1 MYELFLKAI
10 QQHHLPSRVRVDQGG
25 ENVMVAT
32 HMLEK
37 RGSDRR
43 SVIVG
48 SSVHNQRIERLWRDM
63 HRCVTILFYKLFYF
77 MEQTDILD
85 PLNEKHLF
93 ALQFVYIPR
102 INHALS
108 EFKNG
113 WNHHSIRTAHHK
125 SPHQLFTAGALL
137 LQHSG
142 LAGLDF
148 FEDVDDE
155 YGVDVDAPPAS
166 EESQV
171 VVPPLSVRITSQQL
185 VDLKHRINPLESS
198 DEFGIDL
205 YEQTLHY
212 LLNI

>member
-43 SVIVG
+43 NVIVG

-93 ALQFVYIPR
+93 ALQFVYIPC
-102 INHALS
+102 I
-108 EFKNG
+108 
-113 WNHHSIRTAHHK
+113 
-125 SPHQLFTAGALL
+125 
-137 LQHSG
+137 
-142 LAGLDF
+142 
-148 FEDVDDE
+148 
-155 YGVDVDAPPAS
+155 
-166 EESQV
+166 
-171 VVPPLSVRITSQQL
+171 VR
-185 VDLKHRINPLESS
+185 V
-198 DEFGIDL
+198 
-205 YEQTLHY
+205 
-212 LLNI
+212 

>member
-1 MYELFLKAI
+1 
-10 QQHHLPSRVRVDQGG
+10 
-25 ENVMVAT
+25 
-32 HMLEK
+32 
-37 RGSDRR
+37 
-43 SVIVG
+43 
-48 SSVHNQRIERLWRDM
+48 M
-63 HRCVTILFYKLFYF
+63 HSNSFIFR
-77 MEQTDILD
+77 
-85 PLNEKHLF
+85 
-93 ALQFVYIPR
+93 
-102 INHALS
+102 ALS

-212 LLNI
+212 LLNIIIIVNVLCCTVLFFVLVLSTVYCFVFCPCL